1 MTFMQINLTYPNST
15 TAELEITADS
25 EMLDRIKQSVVTE
38 MSKGVQ
44 LSGFRKGHA
53 PAGVVE
59 KSLDQQQLQNRFIDT
74 AVTELYATAVIEKQ
88 LRPVGQPQVSLT
100 KFVPFSDLSVKIVV
114 SIVGKIKLPDYKK
127 FKLKTPTVTV
137 EAKEVD
143 AVLEDL
149 RSRGAKTEVVK
160 RAAANGDEVV
170 LDFTGTDAKT
180 KQAIAGADGKSYPL
194 VIGSNTFIPGFE
206 PEIVGLKAGDDKSFV
221 VTFPKDYGS
230 KPLQNKK
237 VNFDVHVIEVRSREL
252 EKLDDS
258 FAAKIGP
265 FKNMDELK
273 ADVKKQLLSE
283 KQYQAE
289 RAFENDLLT
298 MLAEKSSVDLPDQIV
313 DEEVDRMVNEERQNI
328 VYRGQT
334 WQEYLDSMG
343 VDEAKHKAGLKPQ
356 AELRVRSGV
365 ALGEVANVENVSVTE
380 NELDERIAFL
390 KAQYKSDE
398 KMIAELDK
406 DDNRRDIANR
416 LLTEKTIGLL
426 AGFARS

>member
-1 MTFMQINLTYPNST
+1 M
-15 TAELEITADS
+15 
-25 EMLDRIKQSVVTE
+25 
-38 MSKGVQ
+38 
-44 LSGFRKGHA
+44 
-53 PAGVVE
+53 
-59 KSLDQQQLQNRFIDT
+59 
-74 AVTELYATAVIEKQ
+74 
-88 LRPVGQPQVSLT
+88 
-100 KFVPFSDLSVKIVV
+100 
-114 SIVGKIKLPDYKK
+114 
-127 FKLKTPTVTV
+127 
-137 EAKEVD
+137 
-143 AVLEDL
+143 
-149 RSRGAKTEVVK
+149 
-160 RAAANGDEVV
+160 
-170 LDFTGTDAKT
+170 
-180 KQAIAGADGKSYPL
+180 
-194 VIGSNTFIPGFE
+194 
-206 PEIVGLKAGDDKSFV
+206 

-313 DEEVDRMVNEERQNI
+313 DEEVDRMINEERQNI